1 MTLKGDLGH
10 FARIH
15 IDIDLSQPI
24 LDSLMFEVGEDC
36 LLIPLSYE
44 NLLAFCLSCNT
55 IGHAA
60 AACKCG
66 VKASTETKDKY
77 FLKERNVFSVLRKDF
92 AAKRKVDE
100 FKDGMENKNLWA
112 EKVLIPIM
120 LIRLLLVKR
129 KIEDLDPKLIFGK
142 KDGDDINVN
151 VAIDHISKKDGN
163 ASIQDVSND
172 SSTIGATSRK
182 ARSLTLMIPPQ
193 DPIFLVLVF
202 GIWSSLVSG
211 CPTSRLLKKIKLLR
225 TSLYTWNYEVFGD
238 LSSRVNRA
246 TNRVTEIQN
255 RMQANSFSEEVFREE
270 ADALAALDNALTL
283 KDSLKREKC
292 RIKWL
297 KGGDRNP
304 SFIM

>member
-24 LDSLMFEVGEDC
+24 SDSLMFEVGEDC

-44 NLLAFCLSCNT
+44 NLPAFCLSCNT

-66 VKASTETKDKY
+66 VKALTETKDKY

-92 AAKRKVDE
+92 AAKRKVDKV
-100 FKDGMENKNLWA
+100 KDGMENKNPWA
-112 EKVLIPIM
+112 DKNLDTNHVDLPVVGQTV
-120 LIRLLLVKR
+120 RLDSPTNLSS

-151 VAIDHISKKDGN
+151 VAIDPISKKYGN

-172 SSTIGATSRK
+172 SSTTGATSRK
-182 ARSLTLMIPPQ
+182 ARSLTLMLPPQ
-193 DPIFLVLVF
+193 
-202 GIWSSLVSG
+202 
-211 CPTSRLLKKIKLLR
+211 
-225 TSLYTWNYEVFGD
+225 
-238 LSSRVNRA
+238 
-246 TNRVTEIQN
+246 
-255 RMQANSFSEEVFREE
+255 
-270 ADALAALDNALTL
+270 
-283 KDSLKREKC
+283 
-292 RIKWL
+292 
-297 KGGDRNP
+297 
-304 SFIM
+304 